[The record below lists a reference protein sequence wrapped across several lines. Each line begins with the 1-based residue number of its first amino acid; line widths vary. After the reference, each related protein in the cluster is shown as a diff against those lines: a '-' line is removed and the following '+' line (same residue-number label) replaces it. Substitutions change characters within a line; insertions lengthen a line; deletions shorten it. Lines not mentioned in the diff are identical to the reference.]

1 MKNVKLQTLE
11 LENFKKIKSLK
22 IDFKDE
28 TNIHGA
34 NGIGKTTLF
43 DAYNWLLFNKNSKYQ
58 SAFEI
63 KTLTD
68 DGEPIHNL
76 EHSVTGVF
84 NIDGELLELKKSYKE
99 NWTKKRG
106 SETSELTGHT
116 TKYFVNEVPKTLAE
130 YKSIVDDILS
140 EESQKILSDPLYFNT
155 VMSWNNRRVILS
167 ELAGEISTDEV
178 VKTMDSQNAE
188 IINEMLNSSK
198 SLEDYKKEF
207 TAKRKKVKEELETL
221 PTRIDEAYKSMP
233 ESKDWK
239 AIEVEIKNNQVL
251 IESINKQLESKSK
264 QLDEQHKAVTD
275 AKSKKFEVE
284 QKLEILKRLSIEK
297 SKASLNDLRTE
308 LEKTESSYREKR
320 KDVIESTNKLE
331 DYKSEIESKEKT
343 LSNLNSI
350 REQLIKDFT
359 DITNSKFE
367 KLDESLI
374 SCPTCKRD
382 FDIEKIEDV
391 LVSATEKFEEVKAD
405 KLSKINK
412 EGAELKADRML
423 LEQEIST
430 LKIKINSED
439 ENKIKL
445 VKELSEIESKGKTLK
460 SELQDKETN
469 LVVDVSPEEIAL
481 QKEIESIVIPDINIS
496 DDNSELKISKAEI
509 LTSII
514 DKLKIELHDKVIID
528 KQKERIAELESKQ
541 QVLAQE
547 IASFEHK
554 EIAIENFNKAKV
566 DLIDK
571 KVNSRFKIVKF
582 KMFENQL
589 NGGVNE
595 ICECTVDGVKINDV
609 NNAMKINAGIDVIN
623 VLKEFYG
630 VNSPIFI
637 DNRESVTDILKT
649 ESQIINLV
657 VDKDCKELE
666 VK

>member
-1 MKNVKLQTLE
+1 MKKVTLKQIE
-11 LENFKKIKSLK
+11 LENFKKIKNLK
-22 IDFKDE
+22 IDFKNE

-58 SAFEI
+58 STFEI
-63 KTLTD
+63 KTLTEN
-68 DGEPIHNL
+68 GEPIHNL
-76 EHSVTGVF
+76 EHSVTGAF
-84 NIDGELLELKKSYKE
+84 SIDGELLELKKTYKE

-130 YKSIVDDILS
+130 YKSIVEGILS

-155 VMSWNNRRVILS
+155 VMSWNNRRAILS

-178 VKTMDSQNAE
+178 VKTMDKQNAE

-198 SLEDYKKEF
+198 SLDDYKKEF
-207 TAKRKKVKEELETL
+207 TAKRKKVKDELDTL
-221 PTRIDEAYKSMP
+221 PTRIDEAYKSIP
-233 ESKDWK
+233 ESKNWAELEK
-239 AIEVEIKNNQVL
+239 EIEIHNETLKYIS
-251 IESINKQLESKSK
+251 EQLESKSK
-264 QLDEQHKAVTD
+264 QLDEQQKIVVN
-275 AKSKKFEVE
+275 AKTKKFDAQ
-284 QKLEILKRLSIEK
+284 QKLEALKRLSIEK
-297 SKASLNDLRTE
+297 SKSSLNDLRAE
-308 LEKTESSYREKR
+308 IEKIENSYREKR
-320 KDVIESTNKLE
+320 KEVIESTNKLE
-331 DYKSEIESKEKT
+331 DYKLDFESKEKR
-343 LSNLNSI
+343 LSNLNST
-350 REQLIKDFT
+350 RNQLIKDFEDVT
-359 DITNSKFE
+359 KSKLE
-367 KLDESLI
+367 KVDESLT

-382 FDIEKIEDV
+382 FDIETIEDV
-391 LVSATEKFEEVKAD
+391 LSSEIEKFEKEKAD
-405 KLSKINK
+405 KLSKINI
-412 EGAELKADRML
+412 EGNLLKAERMQ

-430 LKIKINSED
+430 LKIKITT
-439 ENKIKL
+439 ENETKNTL
-445 VKELSEIESKGKTLK
+445 VKDLSEIESKGKALK
-460 SELQDKETN
+460 TELQSKETN
-469 LVVDVSPEEIAL
+469 LVVNITPEEIAL
-481 QKEIESIVIPDINIS
+481 QKEIESIVIPEIVINE
-496 DDNSELKISKAEI
+496 DNSDLKILKNE
-509 LTSII
+509 TTFKI
-514 DKLKIELHDKVIID
+514 DTLKSELHNKSIID

-541 QVLAQE
+541 QLLAQE

-554 EIAIENFNKAKV
+554 EIAIENFNKSKI

-623 VLKEFYG
+623 VLKGFYG

-637 DNRESVTDILKT
+637 DNRESVTEIIET

-657 VDKDCKELE
+657 VDKSCEELTIL
-666 VK
+666 